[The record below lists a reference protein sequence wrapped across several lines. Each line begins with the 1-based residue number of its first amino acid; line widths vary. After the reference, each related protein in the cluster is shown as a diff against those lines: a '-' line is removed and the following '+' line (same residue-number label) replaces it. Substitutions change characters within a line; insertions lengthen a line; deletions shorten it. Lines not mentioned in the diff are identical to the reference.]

1 MKPKKQTYNKYNFG
15 GFLQSIS
22 PILSMIPGAG
32 VPLSLAAAGIGKTIE
47 MNDAEKSKT
56 FIPRKMQLGGL
67 TNPSAQERL
76 KSYQLGGV
84 IKNYKGPK
92 HKDGGIKVDAAGNP
106 DQTSM
111 MEVEGGEAKIMNSDQ
126 TYIFSDILGIAD
138 QANKLYKKYGKS
150 ESPLTKK
157 FYNKSM
163 AGLKSVN
170 EGMRE
175 QAENQEFAEGGPLKP
190 LPIKMKTGIDSNLVF
205 SDNSLPIGFELPS
218 IAGIKPLNKVNPDAV
233 EVTEKIPSNR
243 YPSRTGLAMDAVFSE
258 TSSPL
263 WMQMPKI
270 QGLPTTPQVATSPA
284 PAKKEFNFNTASAIM
299 KGAGLVQ
306 SAVDALA
313 KPEQEKLQLTNYKPG
328 DSLYKDLATSF
339 DPLKEALNFQTQSS
353 LSNINNTAMSASQ
366 RNAMT
371 NNIAINAGRQA
382 GQLGLQERQYNN
394 QLKMQTAQREDAKA
408 IDNRNETVRQ
418 QVTQSQNDA
427 VARLADREF
436 FNKLSQAGSTLN
448 QIQYL
453 NDYAKNNNENLTKQ
467 IQFASEIL
475 KGKYSDI
482 TLAPD
487 FVQKV
492 MSGDFNITDLLQF
505 LKAADPKTK
514 TP

>member
-1 MKPKKQTYNKYNFG
+1 MKPKKQTYNLEKSNFSAQKDYKSFKFG

-47 MNDAEKSKT
+47 MNDAEKPKT

-92 HKDGGIKVDAAGNP
+92 HKDGGIKVDAAGNQ
-106 DQTSM
+106 DSNSNL
-111 MEVEGGEAKIMNSDQ
+111 EVEGGEAKVMNSDQ

-170 EGMRE
+170 EGMRQ
-175 QAENQEFAEGGPLKP
+175 QAESQEFAEGGPLKNMSP
-190 LPIKMKTGIDSNLVF
+190 NI
-205 SDNSLPIGFELPS
+205 LPS
-218 IAGIKPLNKVNPDAV
+218 IVPGYVQPMQS
-233 EVTEKIPSNR
+233 IPSNR

-270 QGLPTTPQVATSPA
+270 QGLPATPQVAAISA
-284 PAKKEFNFNTASAIM
+284 PAKKEFNLNTASAIM

-353 LSNINNTAMSASQ
+353 LSNINNTAMSVSQ

-408 IDNRNETVRQ
+408 IDNRNETIRQ

-453 NDYAKNNNENLTKQ
+453 NDVAKNNNENLTKQ